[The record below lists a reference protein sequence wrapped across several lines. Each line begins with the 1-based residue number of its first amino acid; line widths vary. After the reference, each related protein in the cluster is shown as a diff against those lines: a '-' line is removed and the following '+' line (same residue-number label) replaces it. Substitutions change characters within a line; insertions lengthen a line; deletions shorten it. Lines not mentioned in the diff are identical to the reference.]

1 MSRCTN
7 ETDEMWNR
15 ENRTNLAPDMRRM
28 LIHKSLRRITKKKLR
43 NDEQPDI
50 FLAVKSLL
58 EDMAPVAV
66 RC

>member
-1 MSRCTN
+1 
-7 ETDEMWNR
+7 MWNR

-58 EDMAPVAV
+58 EDVAPVAV